1 MQEVANLR
9 SLFIPGKNLLKR
21 SFWAFTVLS
30 LGTVAMSSGQG
41 KAASG
46 KGILILGTDS
56 DVWAWER
63 TIEGKYYCPGEV
75 QSITVEVNGNSVTAK
90 WQAGEFE
97 ATIPLDDGI
106 NEVVAVCQLSDGT
119 EYRSNTLTL
128 TQKLVDKP
136 RAQVDIQV
144 TDRGILL
151 TGANSQVG
159 HGGSPITQYVW
170 EISPRENPGSLYLV
184 GSKEPLEQAEGSTL
198 KLESPTI
205 DGEYYITMTAIDQQ
219 GRKDSSRTYFVARDG
234 KPQVANFDKE
244 QPNWVKSLVIYGV
257 MPHYF
262 GLEGLKSVIER
273 LDYLQELGVNALW
286 ISPIYDTFYGGHGYD
301 VRDYFSVRSDFG
313 TIDDLKEL
321 VKEAHARGIK
331 VLLDFVPNHTSSAH
345 RYMQDALEHGES
357 SSYYGFYDRDDNG
370 NPTHYFDWQNLPNLN
385 YDNPEVWNWIMEAFS
400 YWIRE
405 CDIDGF
411 RVDACWGVQYRRPDF
426 WPKWRRE
433 MKRIKADLLLIAE
446 ASARDE
452 YNYTHGFD
460 AAYDWTSELGH
471 WSMEKVFEEK
481 GKIGE
486 RLHKAL
492 TNNGK
497 GYHEDAILVRF
508 LENNDTGP
516 RFITRYG
523 LEMTRVAATMLL
535 TLPGIPIV
543 YTGQEDGEEFEP
555 YKYAWPLLW
564 WDEHGL
570 RQHYQELIRLRRG
583 ERALHGELWEP
594 AESSADG
601 DFYGYWRY
609 DEKKDAIALVLLNFS
624 DEYRELKATLPQGAS
639 EELLGALWQ
648 DARPGKSGQCRV
660 CQESRSLGVTLEPW
674 DQLILIPKR

>member
-1 MQEVANLR
+1 MQEVAKLR

-345 RYMQDALEHGES
+345 RYMQDALEHGKS

-411 RVDACWGVQYRRPDF
+411 RVDALS
-426 WPKWRRE
+426 
-433 MKRIKADLLLIAE
+433 DLLP
-446 ASARDE
+446 
-452 YNYTHGFD
+452 
-460 AAYDWTSELGH
+460 
-471 WSMEKVFEEK
+471 
-481 GKIGE
+481 
-486 RLHKAL
+486 KAL
-492 TNNGK
+492 
-497 GYHEDAILVRF
+497 
-508 LENNDTGP
+508 
-516 RFITRYG
+516 
-523 LEMTRVAATMLL
+523 
-535 TLPGIPIV
+535 IPIV
-543 YTGQEDGEEFEP
+543 
-555 YKYAWPLLW
+555 
-564 WDEHGL
+564 
-570 RQHYQELIRLRRG
+570 I
-583 ERALHGELWEP
+583 
-594 AESSADG
+594 AESMIEPECPVHQITKEE
-601 DFYGYWRY
+601 RHR
-609 DEKKDAIALVLLNFS
+609 LLRVLKGLP
-624 DEYRELKATLPQGAS
+624 LTVLGTLPLAAAIVTAGGVMLDEVDPRTMAS
-639 EELLGALWQ
+639 RLVDGLFFGGEVLDLAADTGGFNLQAAFATGHVAGLN
-648 DARPGKSGQCRV
+648 AAS
-660 CQESRSLGVTLEPW
+660 
-674 DQLILIPKR
+674 